1 MAIQQ
6 QLQALDLPFRIQ
18 CLGIM
23 IAWNASLAAL
33 TQHVVCNILLL
44 LLLQAALYRLNV
56 KEEHH
61 KALHAQ
67 QGQPVIGNGT

>member
-1 MAIQQ
+1 
-6 QLQALDLPFRIQ
+6 
-18 CLGIM
+18 M

-33 TQHVVCNILLL
+33 TQHVVCDILL